1 MRTLPGACR
10 IHGDVEMG
18 THTTNRSL
26 RWTLEMTQVTLL
38 LSNIYAAADL
48 GEFRAKSQHQRKEKC
63 EETGSLWQMAPQVLQ
78 QMIRVQSAEI
88 PA

>member
-1 MRTLPGACR
+1 
-10 IHGDVEMG
+10 
-18 THTTNRSL
+18 
-26 RWTLEMTQVTLL
+26 MTQVTLL